1 MIRVSGLQKSFDKF
15 KALDG
20 VEMHVGKGNI
30 YGLVGPNGAG
40 KSTLIRH
47 LMGVYRADAGEILIN
62 GEAVYE
68 NREVKEKVVCIP
80 AWRTPWTEEPGG
92 LQSVGSQR
100 VRHD

>member
-1 MIRVSGLQKSFDKF
+1 MIRVTGLHKSFDKF

-20 VEMHVGKGNI
+20 VEMHVEKGNI

-62 GEAVYE
+62 GEDM
-68 NREVKEKVVCIP
+68 KK
-80 AWRTPWTEEPGG
+80 
-92 LQSVGSQR
+92 LSFR
-100 VRHD
+100 VRP